1 MGVDYLPRIVDR
13 ELAERLE
20 SAGAVVIEGP
30 KACGK
35 TWTAEQR
42 AADRLLLDVDDAARA
57 AIEIAPGVALDRP
70 APLLLDEWQELPAV
84 WNHVRRAVDERQ

>member
-57 AIEIAPGVALDRP
+57 AIEIAPGVALDR
-70 APLLLDEWQELPAV
+70 
-84 WNHVRRAVDERQ
+84 RIR